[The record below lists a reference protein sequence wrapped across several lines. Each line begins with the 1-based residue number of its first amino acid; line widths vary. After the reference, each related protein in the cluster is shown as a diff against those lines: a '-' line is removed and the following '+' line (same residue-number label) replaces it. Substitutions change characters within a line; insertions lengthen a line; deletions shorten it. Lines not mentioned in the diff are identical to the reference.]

1 VSDPQTPGAPTPARN
16 PGRGGTTPLPG
27 ERPRITGLSGYE
39 AIGDHHLWFRAYNSP
54 RKGAPTH
61 SVHILWPTGE
71 PGCFTLSALWQGP
84 LQQLIKD
91 AVAQTY
97 MRKVADAPAEPV
109 QLAFDFAEVA

>member
-27 ERPRITGLSGYE
+27 ERPRITGLPGYE
-39 AIGDHHLWFRAYNSP
+39 AIGDFHLWFRTYNSP

-61 SVHILWPTGE
+61 SVHILRPNGK
-71 PGCFTLSALWQGP
+71 PGCF
-84 LQQLIKD
+84 IKD

-97 MRKVADAPAEPV
+97 MRKVADVPAEPL